1 MSRRKRATK
10 REISPD
16 WKYNS
21 VLVAKFINSLL
32 KKGKKSVAEKIFYDM
47 IDEVSKITGEDG
59 LDVFE
64 RAVNNVKPLLE
75 VKPRRIG
82 GATYQVPMEV
92 SPERKVTLAIRWIL
106 TAAKNRNERGM
117 TKKLAGEIVAASKKE
132 GSAYKKREDT
142 HRMAEA
148 NKAFAHFRV

>member
-32 KKGKKSVAEKIFYDM
+32 KRGKKSVAEKIFYDM
-47 IDEVSKITGEDG
+47 IDKVAKITGEDG
-59 LDVFE
+59 LEIFE
-64 RAVNNVKPLLE
+64 RAINNVKPLLE

-92 SPERKVTLAIRWIL
+92 SPERKLTLAIRWIL
-106 TAAKNRNERGM
+106 TATKNRNERGM
-117 TKKLAGEIVAASKKE
+117 MKKLAGEIVAASKKE
-132 GSAYKKREDT
+132 GSAFKKREDT

-148 NKAFAHFRV
+148 NKAFAHFRI

>member
-21 VLVAKFINSLL
+21 VLVSKFINSLL

-47 IDEVSKITGEDG
+47 IDEVSNITGEDG
-59 LDVFE
+59 LEVFE

-92 SPERKVTLAIRWIL
+92 SPERKLTLAIRWIL

-117 TKKLAGEIVAASKKE
+117 MKKLSGEIVAASKKE
-132 GSAYKKREDT
+132 GSAFKKREDT

-148 NKAFAHFRV
+148 NKAFAHFRI

>member
-47 IDEVSKITGEDG
+47 IDEVAKNTGEDG
-59 LDVFE
+59 LEVFE
-64 RAVNNVKPLLE
+64 RAINNVKPLLE

-92 SPERKVTLAIRWIL
+92 SPDRKLTLAIRWIL

-117 TKKLAGEIVAASKKE
+117 MKKLAGEIIAASKKE
-132 GSAYKKREDT
+132 GAAFKKREDT